1 MHSEH
6 SESNQ
11 SLKYCVLLIMKTY
24 IYLIMVSGVA
34 HLHGR
39 VHEQDEDGHG
49 VDGHE
54 VAHHPPALL
63 LAGGLALAPRVHTRH
78 GPHTRHRSLCI
89 IIIIV
94 IYLLLLL
101 ILFIY
106 LISYIGCGPDGWSG
120 PAWPRVGG
128 RGRVS
133 VVASAGV
140 NTRVTRAPLL
150 QSVPDIIIIVTC
162 YIITIIIVTCYIII
176 IIIVHCHVLH
186 FSQAR
191 NT

>member
-1 MHSEH
+1 
-6 SESNQ
+6 
-11 SLKYCVLLIMKTY
+11 
-24 IYLIMVSGVA
+24 MVSGVA

-162 YIITIIIVTCYIII
+162 YMSHKHLRYT
-176 IIIVHCHVLH
+176 
-186 FSQAR
+186 
-191 NT
+191 